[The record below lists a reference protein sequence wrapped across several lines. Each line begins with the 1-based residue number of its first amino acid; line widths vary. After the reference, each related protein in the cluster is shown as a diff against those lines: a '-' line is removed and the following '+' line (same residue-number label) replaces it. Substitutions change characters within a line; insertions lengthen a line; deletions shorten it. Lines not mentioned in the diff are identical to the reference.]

1 MCGNTFHFC
10 RVSLFTRSYAR
21 SADHIVQI
29 LRQQPYSH
37 PENFQPYNREL
48 KCHRGLPGTSI
59 PTPGQLRLHQSRAFN
74 HDTMDSLNRQLQH
87 TLAIYTVSILYRSRI
102 GYIRSHINPHA
113 RLAAALLIILAFTAT
128 TYITFVA
135 SSSANTTLLVS
146 PIDFIIGLVLV
157 GTVIAV
163 TLAGLMA
170 WRTRR
175 RWEARRLAR
184 QLHWLARPHVVE
196 EVVWREV
203 VFEVDVEMEEM
214 A

>member
-1 MCGNTFHFC
+1 VWEHF
-10 RVSLFTRSYAR
+10 SLLSRFAIHSLIRALGGPHCADS
-21 SADHIVQI
+21 SATT
-29 LRQQPYSH
+29 LFSP
-37 PENFQPYNREL
+37 REFS
-48 KCHRGLPGTSI
+48 TV
-59 PTPGQLRLHQSRAFN
+59 QSRAQMSPRTPRHLYPN
-74 HDTMDSLNRQLQH
+74 ARTTPIAPIARLRQLQH